1 MRIHHLTTNRRLT
14 GLVTSLMLLMP
25 HLCRAADSNSKP
37 NILFILSDDHA
48 LRTIGAY
55 EGSINK
61 TPNIDRLAHEGAI
74 FNNWFVGNSICCPC
88 RASLMTGKHSTANG
102 VIGNGSAWNGQ
113 QWVYSRE
120 IGKAGYQTALI
131 GKWHLK
137 GNPTDEFQHW
147 EILTGDGGQGS
158 YYNTEFLS
166 QTGPSK
172 PEGYST
178 DIITDKSLAW
188 LKNRDSSKPFLLEV
202 HYKAPHTP
210 RTPNIQDMGSYD
222 GMDFPEPDT
231 LFDNYATRQP
241 CVSKTFMG
249 IKGMHGE
256 GISIAPTAAELAVQ
270 PGKTTKSLAQMTP
283 DQRAAWHKAYDP
295 RNREYEKL
303 KAAGKLD
310 GPDGIRY
317 IYQRFVKDYVRC
329 IDSMDRD
336 IGRILAY
343 LDESGLAKN
352 TIVIYSAD
360 QGFFTGEHGW
370 AEKRWMYEESFKAP
384 LLIRWP
390 GTIKPGT
397 RINAL
402 TQNIDF
408 APTLLTAAGV
418 AVPKEVQG
426 RPLQPVLDGT
436 IPPDWRKDILYTY
449 YDGGIP
455 GSPGPYNMPRHMGVR
470 DDRYKLISFY
480 DYKAWEFYDLKNDP
494 HELNNVYDKPEYT
507 KEVERL
513 KARLIALKTEF
524 QIPEPPALSAKH
536 NKRQSTQPKSTTDE

>member
-1 MRIHHLTTNRRLT
+1 
-14 GLVTSLMLLMP
+14 
-25 HLCRAADSNSKP
+25 
-37 NILFILSDDHA
+37 
-48 LRTIGAY
+48 
-55 EGSINK
+55 
-61 TPNIDRLAHEGAI
+61 
-74 FNNWFVGNSICCPC
+74 
-88 RASLMTGKHSTANG
+88 
-102 VIGNGSAWNGQ
+102 
-113 QWVYSRE
+113 
-120 IGKAGYQTALI
+120 
-131 GKWHLK
+131 
-137 GNPTDEFQHW
+137 
-147 EILTGDGGQGS
+147 
-158 YYNTEFLS
+158 
-166 QTGPSK
+166 
-172 PEGYST
+172 
-178 DIITDKSLAW
+178 
-188 LKNRDSSKPFLLEV
+188 
-202 HYKAPHTP
+202 
-210 RTPNIQDMGSYD
+210 
-222 GMDFPEPDT
+222 
-231 LFDNYATRQP
+231 
-241 CVSKTFMG
+241 
-249 IKGMHGE
+249 
-256 GISIAPTAAELAVQ
+256 
-270 PGKTTKSLAQMTP
+270 
-283 DQRAAWHKAYDP
+283 
-295 RNREYEKL
+295 
-303 KAAGKLD
+303 
-310 GPDGIRY
+310 
-317 IYQRFVKDYVRC
+317 
-329 IDSMDRD
+329 MDRD

-513 KARLIALKTEF
+513 KARLIALKTEY
-524 QIPEPPALSAKH
+524 QIPEPPALVAKH